1 MFRSKPEPEPVLGI
15 AYEEALSVHIHDLED
30 LEEVG
35 GIMSTRKNAAVVTLL
50 AVLNENFFNKLF
62 KELDNSVLD
71 HANSLKDRHH
81 DLLKEVRT
89 DGSDRRVKKAKKDR
103 KKLEKMYMKSK
114 SDVEKNTADLDNVK
128 NGMEQF
134 QGNLSKYLRRIDK
147 LKDRIGEA
155 KAEAGGLNF

>member
-15 AYEEALSVHIHDLED
+15 AYEEALSVYLHDLED

-50 AVLNENFFNKLF
+50 AVLNEKFFNKLF

-71 HANSLKDRHH
+71 HANSLEERYRR
-81 DLLKEVRT
+81 LQIEVRT
-89 DGSDRRVKKAKKDR
+89 DGSAGRVAKADKER
-103 KKLEKMYMKSK
+103 MQLEKLYMKSK

-147 LKDRIGEA
+147 LKDRIVEA
-155 KAEAGGLNF
+155 KDEAGGLNF